1 MKLVTG
7 GAGFIGSGV
16 ARNLLARGHEVRVVD
31 NLSKGRSV
39 NIPAGVEYVEGDIA
53 APEVARK
60 AFAGVDVCFHLA
72 AKIGGI
78 GYFHRYPADIL
89 DDNNL
94 MLSTVFR
101 TATELRTKVLYVS
114 SSMVFERA
122 GEWPTR
128 EDAID
133 RYPPPFS
140 AYGFSK
146 LVGEWYCRAFHQQFG
161 TPFAIARPFNAYGPG
176 EYPEDEP
183 GLAHVIPDLVKKI
196 LDGQRPIELL
206 GDGSQTRSFT
216 YVDDVA
222 DAIVTIG
229 LHPGG
234 EGEDFNIGTGTE
246 TSINELLQ
254 LLWRICGQEGAPPVV
269 HTEALPVDVQRRVPD
284 VGKIR
289 DRLGWTAGVPLEE
302 GLRRTVEWYLAGSEG
317 TRSSEDPTA
326 ATRSSAP

>member
-1 MKLVTG
+1 VKLVTG
-7 GAGFIGSGV
+7 GAGFIGSAV
-16 ARNLLARGHEVRVVD
+16 ARNLLARGHQVRIVD
-31 NLSKGRSV
+31 NLSKGRGV
-39 NIPAGVEYVEGDIA
+39 NIPAGAEYLEGDIA
-53 APEVARK
+53 QPQVARE
-60 AFAGVDVCFHLA
+60 AFAGADLCFHLA

-89 DDNNL
+89 DDNNV

-101 TATELRTKVLYVS
+101 TATEMRTKVLYVS

-122 GEWPTR
+122 GEFPTP

-161 TPFAIARPFNAYGPG
+161 TRFAIARPFNAYGPG

-196 LDGQRPIELL
+196 LDGERPIALF

-229 LHPGG
+229 LDPRA

-246 TSINELLQ
+246 TSIRELLD
-254 LLWRICGQEGAPPVV
+254 LLWRTCEQEGAPPVINK
-269 HTEALPVDVQRRVPD
+269 EALPVDVRRRVPD
-284 VGKIR
+284 VGKLR
-289 DRLGWTAGVPLEE
+289 DRLGWTARVPLEE
-302 GLRRTVEWYLAGSEG
+302 GLRRTVQWYRSGSESRDRG
-317 TRSSEDPTA
+317 GDPTGVTRSS
-326 ATRSSAP
+326 TR